1 VGVLV
6 VVDVEV
12 VESVGIDELEV
23 VADDLAAL

>member
-1 VGVLV
+1 MGVLV

>member
-1 VGVLV
+1 VDVLV